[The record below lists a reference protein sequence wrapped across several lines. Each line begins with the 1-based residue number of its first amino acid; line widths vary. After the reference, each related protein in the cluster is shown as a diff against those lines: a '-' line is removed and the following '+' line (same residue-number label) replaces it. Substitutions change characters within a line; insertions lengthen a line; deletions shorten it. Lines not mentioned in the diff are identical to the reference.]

1 MRLYRLTPGRFAHDM
16 TGEGARLYGGRWS
29 PPGIPVIHTA
39 ESAALAA
46 LEFLVHQQSLSA
58 LPRDI
63 RLVVFELDDSASIT
77 TLPLTDLQ
85 PNWDHYMP
93 PTSLQEIGHAWASAA
108 TSVALRVPSAVVSQ
122 GVERNVLIN
131 PQHPDFNR
139 FQLVEITT
147 FRFDERL
154 GG

>member
-16 TGEGARLYGGRWS
+16 TGEGARRYGGRWS
-29 PPGIPVIHTA
+29 PPGLPVIHTA
-39 ESAALAA
+39 ESVALAT
-46 LEFLVHQQSLSA
+46 LEFLVHQKNLSA
-58 LPRDI
+58 LPRDT

-77 TLPLTDLQ
+77 TLPLADLL

-93 PTSLQEIGHAWASAA
+93 PASLQEIGRAWASAA
-108 TSVALRVPSAVVSQ
+108 ASVALRIPSAVISQ
-122 GVERNVLIN
+122 GAERNVLVN
-131 PQHPDFNR
+131 PQHPDFHR
-139 FQLVEITT
+139 FQLVEITP